1 MWTFPIKRPKISRKQ
16 VYISLVSSIINAG
29 RRGGKEKIN
38 GWVNSNDLIE
48 NWDKT
53 IVYKTETI
61 GYNLSKTNG
70 GIIKIQ
76 TVIYREIQNVTLWH
90 IW

>member
-1 MWTFPIKRPKISRKQ
+1 MWTFPIKRPKISRQQ

-29 RRGGKEKIN
+29 RRGGKGKIN

-61 GYNLSKTNG
+61 GYNPFKKQMEAL
-70 GIIKIQ
+70 
-76 TVIYREIQNVTLWH
+76 
-90 IW
+90 